1 MVASCLIVATVVQ
14 KPGSVSRKNSGT
26 GLTAAHKGLRICSS
40 NPVLTH
46 TTNTPTRFPS
56 GRHAAGCE
64 QPRCSLLPHPSPLL
78 GRERLVPGAVSA
90 LISAPRRSATEQLL
104 CPQTSQPRA
113 VEEPRGEAAPARGGR
128 GAQGS
133 ILQDSYQ
140 SKHGEQDGCHYIHV
154 REYKSIIHS

>member
-1 MVASCLIVATVVQ
+1 MQNRGRIMPHSCHSGAETRKRKQ
-14 KPGSVSRKNSGT
+14 KELQHTKDCESG
-26 GLTAAHKGLRICSS
+26 SS
-40 NPVLTH
+40 NPVLTD
-46 TTNTPTRFPS
+46 TTNTPTSFPS

-154 REYKSIIHS
+154 REYKSILHS